1 MRPDSKNLGR
11 RRPKSRDRG
20 RLGGVHPES
29 RPSGV
34 GYVDDDSHGPCKS
47 GFEEAT
53 MFHVVE
59 ASLNHS
65 FQDRSDTT
73 LATMSPCTRTSSEA
87 QDQKRMERWA
97 VFSSESR
104 ESDACRVA
112 WSPKCFALRL
122 PDAAN
127 FVQGVLFL
135 VGTETAGQSIFLF
148 GSLKS
153 GNQLSAEK
161 AC

>member
-1 MRPDSKNLGR
+1 MRRGLKNLGR
-11 RRPKSRDRG
+11 SRPKSRDRG

-34 GYVDDDSHGPCKS
+34 GYVDDDSHVLCES
-47 GFEEAT
+47 GLEEAT

-59 ASLNHS
+59 ARLNHL

-97 VFSSESR
+97 VCSSER
-104 ESDACRVA
+104 RQSDACSSGKVA
-112 WSPKCFALRL
+112 KVPCIEVF
-122 PDAAN
+122 
-127 FVQGVLFL
+127 
-135 VGTETAGQSIFLF
+135 
-148 GSLKS
+148 
-153 GNQLSAEK
+153 
-161 AC
+161 